1 METLL
6 VGGFVGFL
14 VWTFFSSYRS
24 EVFKNLNPE
33 LKELDTLRKEKMMAE
48 SAERTAQ
55 ILRQQF
61 KDEFEQAR
69 FHAAVQAAATQQ
81 AQAARQPRPT
91 FTAQPQPQPQP
102 QETFSWRQQK
112 AAAARNQQ
120 QGASYQE
127 EPVVVPND
135 EVSESFEP
143 ALQPAEYNRDQDF
156 PDQRQL

>member
-6 VGGFVGFL
+6 VGAFAGYL
-14 VWTFFSSYRS
+14 VWVFFSSYRS

-48 SAERTAQ
+48 SAERAAK
-55 ILRQQF
+55 IMRQQF

-91 FTAQPQPQPQP
+91 FTAQPQPQPQ
-102 QETFSWRQQK
+102 ETFSWRQQK

-127 EPVVVPND
+127 EPAVVSND

>member
-1 METLL
+1 MEALL
-6 VGGFVGFL
+6 VGAFAGYL
-14 VWTFFSSYRS
+14 VWVFFSSYRS

-48 SAERTAQ
+48 SAERAAK
-55 ILRQQF
+55 IMRQQF

-91 FTAQPQPQPQP
+91 FTAQPQPQP

-156 PDQRQL
+156 PDQQQL